1 MNKKL
6 LISEISRMKSLFNYQ
21 KGVVISE
28 QLTANQQKASA
39 MGFGPVSAQ
48 YAEQLASQGKLSG
61 EQPQQSTQQ
70 PQQFPTF
77 QQPFQQ
83 PFQQKAS
90 GFPIDCTGVQ
100 VKLPTTAEMQQN
112 FATNSGLNPNVAENK
127 IFFCDTASMNKK
139 LLEIQGKTQQDAN
152 TAEQRLNNIA
162 HIYGKADGQG
172 IIRFPGS
179 PLDGTTWSQ
188 YVSTYKITQDEITA
202 AKQKAAA
209 SPKTPAPQ
217 FVAEK
222 FPLKYMMQGENV
234 KKLQQALGVVNSKGQ
249 ANITGKFYNATQK
262 ALEAKAKELG
272 LSYDRNVGLDET
284 SFNEIIQAAKPKR
297 ELASPVTQD
306 LYSTPKLNV
315 DVQVPTNISAR
326 PTQIQAPQTQLTLDQ
341 QFQLAKANL
350 DTAKADLD
358 AAQKTG
364 DRVAIGTARGKQQ
377 AARQEV
383 RRLRGEL
390 AAQNQTPQ

>member
-70 PQQFPTF
+70 PQQ
-77 QQPFQQ
+77 
-83 PFQQKAS
+83 
-90 GFPIDCTGVQ
+90 
-100 VKLPTTAEMQQN
+100 
-112 FATNSGLNPNVAENK
+112 
-127 IFFCDTASMNKK
+127 
-139 LLEIQGKTQQDAN
+139 DAN

-162 HIYGKADGQG
+162 NIYSRADSQGK
-172 IIRFPGS
+172 IKFPGNYH
-179 PLDGTTWSQ
+179 DGWDWSK
-188 YVSTYKITQDEITA
+188 YVSTYQITQDEITA
-202 AKQKAAA
+202 AKQKAATF
-209 SPKTPAPQ
+209 PKTPAAAPAPQ

-249 ANITGKFYNATQK
+249 PNITGKFYNSTQK
-262 ALEAKAKELG
+262 ALDTKAKELG

-326 PTQIQAPQTQLTLDQ
+326 PTQIQAPQTELTLDQ

-350 DTAKADLD
+350 DTAKAELD

-383 RRLRGEL
+383 RRLRAEL
-390 AAQNQTPQ
+390 FAQNQTPQ

>member
-6 LISEISRMKSLFNYQ
+6 LISEISRMKSLFSYQ
-21 KGVVISE
+21 KGVVLSE
-28 QLTANQQKASA
+28 QTSENQRKALA
-39 MGFGPVSAQ
+39 LGFGPVSAQ

-61 EQPQQSTQQ
+61 QQPPQTTQQ
-70 PQQFPTF
+70 PQQ
-77 QQPFQQ
+77 
-83 PFQQKAS
+83 
-90 GFPIDCTGVQ
+90 
-100 VKLPTTAEMQQN
+100 
-112 FATNSGLNPNVAENK
+112 
-127 IFFCDTASMNKK
+127 
-139 LLEIQGKTQQDAN
+139 DAQSP
-152 TAEQRLNNIA
+152 ELRLNNIA
-162 HIYGKADGQG
+162 DIYSKADGQG

-202 AKQKAAA
+202 AKQKAATF
-209 SPKTPAPQ
+209 PKKPAAAPAPQ

-262 ALEAKAKELG
+262 ALDAKAKELG

-284 SFNEIIQAAKPKR
+284 SFNEIIQVAQPKR
-297 ELASPVTQD
+297 QLEKPVTLPTTTKSVAD
-306 LYSTPKLNV
+306 LNV
-315 DVQVPTNISAR
+315 DVKVPTNISAV
-326 PTQIQAPQTQLTLDQ
+326 PTQIQAPQVELTLDQ
-341 QFQLAKANL
+341 QFQVAKANL
-350 DTAKADLD
+350 DTAKAELD

>member
-1 MNKKL
+1 MNTKP
-6 LISEISRMKSLFNYQ
+6 LISEISRMKSLFSYQ

-28 QLTANQQKASA
+28 
-39 MGFGPVSAQ
+39 
-48 YAEQLASQGKLSG
+48 
-61 EQPQQSTQQ
+61 
-70 PQQFPTF
+70 QFPTF

-90 GFPIDCTGVQ
+90 GFPIDCTGVA
-100 VKLPTTAEMQQN
+100 VGLPTTAQMQQN

-139 LLEIQGKTQQDAN
+139 LLEIQGKTQQNA
-152 TAEQRLNNIA
+152 Q
-162 HIYGKADGQG
+162 
-172 IIRFPGS
+172 
-179 PLDGTTWSQ
+179 
-188 YVSTYKITQDEITA
+188 
-202 AKQKAAA
+202 AAA
-209 SPKTPAPQ
+209 GATPAAPAAPPAPK

-262 ALEAKAKELG
+262 ALDAKAKELG

-284 SFNEIIQAAKPKR
+284 SFNEIIQAAQPKR
-297 ELASPVTQD
+297 QLEKPVTVPTTTKSVAD
-306 LYSTPKLNV
+306 LNV

-350 DTAKADLD
+350 DTAKAELD

>member
-1 MNKKL
+1 MNTKP
-6 LISEISRMKSLFNYQ
+6 LISEISRMKSLFSYQ
-21 KGVVISE
+21 KGVVLSE
-28 QLTANQQKASA
+28 QTTPNQQKALA

-70 PQQFPTF
+70 PQQ
-77 QQPFQQ
+77 
-83 PFQQKAS
+83 
-90 GFPIDCTGVQ
+90 
-100 VKLPTTAEMQQN
+100 
-112 FATNSGLNPNVAENK
+112 
-127 IFFCDTASMNKK
+127 
-139 LLEIQGKTQQDAN
+139 DAN

-162 HIYGKADGQG
+162 NIYSRADSQGK
-172 IIRFPGS
+172 IKFPGNYH
-179 PLDGTTWSQ
+179 DGWDWSK
-188 YVSTYKITQDEITA
+188 YVSTYQITQDEITA
-202 AKQKAAA
+202 AKQKAATF
-209 SPKTPAPQ
+209 PKTPAAAPAPQ

-249 ANITGKFYNATQK
+249 PNITGKFYNSTQK
-262 ALEAKAKELG
+262 ALDTKAKELG

-350 DTAKADLD
+350 DTAKAELD

-390 AAQNQTPQ
+390 AAQNQTQ

>member
-6 LISEISRMKSLFNYQ
+6 LISEISRMKSLFSYQ

-28 QLTANQQKASA
+28 QLTPNQQKAST

-48 YAEQLASQGKLSG
+48 YAEQLASQGKLG
-61 EQPQQSTQQ
+61 PVQPSQ
-70 PQQFPTF
+70 TF
-77 QQPFQQ
+77 QLPIQQPFQY
-83 PFQQKAS
+83 PFQQKTG
-90 GFPIDCTGVQ
+90 GFPIDCTGIAVGI
-100 VKLPTTAEMQQN
+100 PTTVQMQQD
-112 FATNSGLNPNVAENK
+112 FATKSGLNPNTQENK

-139 LLEIQGKTQQDAN
+139 LMEIQATSQQNA
-152 TAEQRLNNIA
+152 Q
-162 HIYGKADGQG
+162 
-172 IIRFPGS
+172 
-179 PLDGTTWSQ
+179 
-188 YVSTYKITQDEITA
+188 
-202 AKQKAAA
+202 AAA
-209 SPKTPAPQ
+209 GAAPAAPATPPAPK

-262 ALEAKAKELG
+262 ALDAKAKELG
-272 LSYDRNVGLDET
+272 ISYDRNVGLDET
-284 SFNEIIQAAKPKR
+284 SFNEIIQAAQPKR
-297 ELASPVTQD
+297 QLEKPVALPTTTKSVADLNTQV
-306 LYSTPKLNV
+306 N
-315 DVQVPTNISAR
+315 VPTNISAV
-326 PTQIQAPQTQLTLDQ
+326 PTQIQAPKVELTLDQ
-341 QFQLAKANL
+341 QFQVAKANL
-350 DTAKADLD
+350 DTAKAELD

-383 RRLRGEL
+383 QRLRGEL

>member
-70 PQQFPTF
+70 PQQ
-77 QQPFQQ
+77 
-83 PFQQKAS
+83 
-90 GFPIDCTGVQ
+90 
-100 VKLPTTAEMQQN
+100 
-112 FATNSGLNPNVAENK
+112 
-127 IFFCDTASMNKK
+127 
-139 LLEIQGKTQQDAN
+139 DAN

-162 HIYGKADGQG
+162 NIYSRADSQGK
-172 IIRFPGS
+172 IKFPGNYH
-179 PLDGTTWSQ
+179 DGWDWSK
-188 YVSTYKITQDEITA
+188 YVSTYQITQDEITA
-202 AKQKAAA
+202 AKQKAATF
-209 SPKTPAPQ
+209 PKTPAAPPAPK

-262 ALEAKAKELG
+262 ALDAKAKELG

-350 DTAKADLD
+350 DTAKAELD
-358 AAQKTG
+358 AAQKTD

-390 AAQNQTPQ
+390 AAQNQTQ

>member
-1 MNKKL
+1 MNTKP
-6 LISEISRMKSLFNYQ
+6 LISEISRMKSLFSYQ
-21 KGVVISE
+21 KGVVLSE
-28 QLTANQQKASA
+28 QTTPNQQKALA

-70 PQQFPTF
+70 PQQ
-77 QQPFQQ
+77 
-83 PFQQKAS
+83 
-90 GFPIDCTGVQ
+90 
-100 VKLPTTAEMQQN
+100 
-112 FATNSGLNPNVAENK
+112 
-127 IFFCDTASMNKK
+127 
-139 LLEIQGKTQQDAN
+139 DAN

-162 HIYGKADGQG
+162 TIYNRADGQG
-172 IIRFPGS
+172 VIRFPGNFH
-179 PLDGTTWSQ
+179 DGMTWSK
-188 YVSTYKITQDEITA
+188 YVSDNKITQDEITA
-202 AKQKAAA
+202 AKQKAATF
-209 SPKTPAPQ
+209 PKTPAAAPAPQ

-249 ANITGKFYNATQK
+249 PNVTGKFYNSTQK
-262 ALEAKAKELG
+262 ALDTKAKELG
-272 LSYDRNVGLDET
+272 ISYDRNVGLDET
-284 SFNEIIQAAKPKR
+284 SFNEIIQVAKPKR

-315 DVQVPTNISAR
+315 DVKVPTDITAR

-383 RRLRGEL
+383 QRLRAEL
-390 AAQNQTPQ
+390 FAQNQTQ

>member
-1 MNKKL
+1 MNTKP
-6 LISEISRMKSLFNYQ
+6 LISEISRMKSLFSYQ

-28 QLTANQQKASA
+28 
-39 MGFGPVSAQ
+39 
-48 YAEQLASQGKLSG
+48 
-61 EQPQQSTQQ
+61 
-70 PQQFPTF
+70 QFPTF

-90 GFPIDCTGVQ
+90 GFPIDCTGVA
-100 VKLPTTAEMQQN
+100 VGLPTTAQMQQN

-139 LLEIQGKTQQDAN
+139 LLEIQGKTQQNA
-152 TAEQRLNNIA
+152 Q
-162 HIYGKADGQG
+162 
-172 IIRFPGS
+172 
-179 PLDGTTWSQ
+179 
-188 YVSTYKITQDEITA
+188 
-202 AKQKAAA
+202 AAA
-209 SPKTPAPQ
+209 GATPAAPAAPPAPK

-262 ALEAKAKELG
+262 ALDAKAKELG

-315 DVQVPTNISAR
+315 DVQVPANISAR
-326 PTQIQAPQTQLTLDQ
+326 PTQIQAPQTELTLDQ

-350 DTAKADLD
+350 DTAKAELD

-383 RRLRGEL
+383 RRLRAEL
-390 AAQNQTPQ
+390 FAQNQTPQ

>member
-6 LISEISRMKSLFNYQ
+6 LISEISRMKSLFGYQ

-28 QLTANQQKASA
+28 Q
-39 MGFGPVSAQ
+39 
-48 YAEQLASQGKLSG
+48 
-61 EQPQQSTQQ
+61 
-70 PQQFPTF
+70 FPTF
-77 QQPFQQ
+77 QQPL
-83 PFQQKAS
+83 QQKAS
-90 GFPIDCTGVQ
+90 GFPIDCTGVR
-100 VKLPTTAEMQQN
+100 VGLPTTAQMQQN

-139 LLEIQGKTQQDAN
+139 LLEIQGKTQQNA
-152 TAEQRLNNIA
+152 Q
-162 HIYGKADGQG
+162 
-172 IIRFPGS
+172 
-179 PLDGTTWSQ
+179 
-188 YVSTYKITQDEITA
+188 
-202 AKQKAAA
+202 AAA
-209 SPKTPAPQ
+209 GAAPAAPAAPPAPK

-262 ALEAKAKELG
+262 ALDAKAKELG

-284 SFNEIIQAAKPKR
+284 SFNEIIQAAQPKR
-297 ELASPVTQD
+297 QLEKPVTVPTTTKSVAD
-306 LYSTPKLNV
+306 LNV

-350 DTAKADLD
+350 DTAKAELD

-390 AAQNQTPQ
+390 AAQNQPQQ

>member
-1 MNKKL
+1 MNTKP
-6 LISEISRMKSLFNYQ
+6 LISEISRMKSLFSYQ
-21 KGVVISE
+21 KGVVLSE
-28 QLTANQQKASA
+28 QTTPNQQKALA

-70 PQQFPTF
+70 PQQ
-77 QQPFQQ
+77 
-83 PFQQKAS
+83 
-90 GFPIDCTGVQ
+90 
-100 VKLPTTAEMQQN
+100 
-112 FATNSGLNPNVAENK
+112 
-127 IFFCDTASMNKK
+127 
-139 LLEIQGKTQQDAN
+139 DAN

-162 HIYGKADGQG
+162 NIYSRADGQG
-172 IIRFPGS
+172 KIKFPGNYH
-179 PLDGTTWSQ
+179 DGWDWSK
-188 YVSTYKITQDEITA
+188 YVSTYQITQDEITA
-202 AKQKAAA
+202 AKQKAATF
-209 SPKTPAPQ
+209 PKTPAAAPAPQ

-249 ANITGKFYNATQK
+249 PNVTGKFYNSTQK
-262 ALEAKAKELG
+262 ALDAKAKELG
-272 LSYDRNVGLDET
+272 ISYDRNVGLDET

-315 DVQVPTNISAR
+315 DVKVPTDITAR
-326 PTQIQAPQTQLTLDQ
+326 PTQIQVPQTQLTLDQ

-383 RRLRGEL
+383 QRLRAEL
-390 AAQNQTPQ
+390 FAQNQTQ

>member
-6 LISEISRMKSLFNYQ
+6 LISEISRMKSLFGYQ

-28 QLTANQQKASA
+28 Q
-39 MGFGPVSAQ
+39 
-48 YAEQLASQGKLSG
+48 
-61 EQPQQSTQQ
+61 
-70 PQQFPTF
+70 FPTF
-77 QQPFQQ
+77 QQPL
-83 PFQQKAS
+83 QQKAS
-90 GFPIDCTGVQ
+90 GFPIDCTGVA
-100 VKLPTTAEMQQN
+100 VGLPTTAQMQQN
-112 FATNSGLNPNVAENK
+112 FATKSGLNPNTPQNK

-139 LLEIQGKTQQDAN
+139 LIEVQATSQQNAQ
-152 TAEQRLNNIA
+152 AA
-162 HIYGKADGQG
+162 AGGA
-172 IIRFPGS
+172 PAA
-179 PLDGTTWSQ
+179 
-188 YVSTYKITQDEITA
+188 TA
-202 AKQKAAA
+202 APAT
-209 SPKTPAPQ
+209 PPAPK

-222 FPLKYMMQGENV
+222 FPIKYMMQGENV

-249 ANITGKFYNATQK
+249 PNISGKFYNATQK
-262 ALEAKAKELG
+262 ALDTKAKELG
-272 LSYDRNVGLDET
+272 LTYDRNVGLDET
-284 SFNEIIQAAKPKR
+284 SFNEIIQAAQPKR
-297 ELASPVTQD
+297 QLEKGVTVPTTTKSVAD
-306 LYSTPKLNV
+306 LNV

-383 RRLRGEL
+383 QRLRAEL
-390 AAQNQTPQ
+390 FAQNQTQ

>member
-1 MNKKL
+1 MNTKP
-6 LISEISRMKSLFNYQ
+6 LISEISRMKSLFSYQ
-21 KGVVISE
+21 KGVVLSE
-28 QLTANQQKASA
+28 QTTPNQQKALA

-61 EQPQQSTQQ
+61 QQPPQTTQQ
-70 PQQFPTF
+70 P
-77 QQPFQQ
+77 
-83 PFQQKAS
+83 
-90 GFPIDCTGVQ
+90 
-100 VKLPTTAEMQQN
+100 
-112 FATNSGLNPNVAENK
+112 
-127 IFFCDTASMNKK
+127 
-139 LLEIQGKTQQDAN
+139 QQDAN
-152 TAEQRLNNIA
+152 TAGQRLNNIA
-162 HIYGKADGQG
+162 DIYSKADGQG

-202 AKQKAAA
+202 AKQKAAT
-209 SPKTPAPQ
+209 SPKTPQPTPAPK

-249 ANITGKFYNATQK
+249 PNITGKFYNSTQK
-262 ALEAKAKELG
+262 ALDTKDKELG

-284 SFNEIIQAAKPKR
+284 LFNEIIQAAQPKR
-297 ELASPVTQD
+297 QLEKPVALPTTTKSVAD
-306 LYSTPKLNV
+306 LNV
-315 DVQVPTNISAR
+315 DVQVPANISAR

-350 DTAKADLD
+350 DTAKAELD

>member
-1 MNKKL
+1 MNTKP
-6 LISEISRMKSLFNYQ
+6 LISEISRMKSLFSYQ
-21 KGVVISE
+21 KGVVLSE
-28 QLTANQQKASA
+28 QTTPNQQKALA

-70 PQQFPTF
+70 PQQ
-77 QQPFQQ
+77 
-83 PFQQKAS
+83 
-90 GFPIDCTGVQ
+90 
-100 VKLPTTAEMQQN
+100 
-112 FATNSGLNPNVAENK
+112 
-127 IFFCDTASMNKK
+127 
-139 LLEIQGKTQQDAN
+139 DAN

-162 HIYGKADGQG
+162 NIYSRADGQG
-172 IIRFPGS
+172 VIRFPGNFH
-179 PLDGTTWSQ
+179 DGMTWSK
-188 YVSTYKITQDEITA
+188 YVADNKITQDEITA
-202 AKQKAAA
+202 AKQKAATF
-209 SPKTPAPQ
+209 PKKPAAAPTPQ

-249 ANITGKFYNATQK
+249 PNVTGKFYNSTQK
-262 ALEAKAKELG
+262 ALDTKAKELG
-272 LSYDRNVGLDET
+272 ISYDRNVGLDET
-284 SFNEIIQAAKPKR
+284 SFNEIIQVAKPKR

-315 DVQVPTNISAR
+315 DVKVPTDITAR

-383 RRLRGEL
+383 QRLRAEL
-390 AAQNQTPQ
+390 FAQNQTQ

>member
-1 MNKKL
+1 MNTKP
-6 LISEISRMKSLFNYQ
+6 LISEISRMKSLFSYQ
-21 KGVVISE
+21 KGVVLSE
-28 QLTANQQKASA
+28 QIFAGQN
-39 MGFGPVSAQ
+39 PAQ
-48 YAEQLASQGKLSG
+48 FSTTQ
-61 EQPQQSTQQ
+61 QQS
-70 PQQFPTF
+70 
-77 QQPFQQ
+77 
-83 PFQQKAS
+83 
-90 GFPIDCTGVQ
+90 GFLVDCTGIGG
-100 VKLPTTAEMQQN
+100 LPTTAKMQQD
-112 FATNSGLNPNVAENK
+112 FAANSGLNPKTPENK
-127 IFFCDTASMNKK
+127 IFFCDTKAMNKK
-139 LLEIQGKTQQDAN
+139 LNELSTNQTQQRQTNINLTFSKVDA
-152 TAEQRLNNIA
+152 
-162 HIYGKADGQG
+162 QG
-172 IIRFPGS
+172 IIKNPGS
-179 PLDGTTWSQ
+179 AHDGDTWDSWVQ
-188 YVSTYKITQDEITA
+188 TYKVRPEEIETA
-202 AKQKAAA
+202 KKSLGSPAAVVAKQQ
-209 SPKTPAPQ
+209 PQ

-262 ALEAKAKELG
+262 ALDAKAKELG

-315 DVQVPTNISAR
+315 DVQVPANISAR
-326 PTQIQAPQTQLTLDQ
+326 PTQIQAPQTELTLDQ

-350 DTAKADLD
+350 DTAKAELD

-383 RRLRGEL
+383 RRLRAEL
-390 AAQNQTPQ
+390 FAQNQTPQ

>member
-1 MNKKL
+1 MNTKP
-6 LISEISRMKSLFNYQ
+6 LISEISRMKSLFSYQ
-21 KGVVISE
+21 KGVVLSE
-28 QLTANQQKASA
+28 QTTPNQQKASA

-70 PQQFPTF
+70 PQQ
-77 QQPFQQ
+77 
-83 PFQQKAS
+83 
-90 GFPIDCTGVQ
+90 
-100 VKLPTTAEMQQN
+100 
-112 FATNSGLNPNVAENK
+112 
-127 IFFCDTASMNKK
+127 
-139 LLEIQGKTQQDAN
+139 DAN

-162 HIYGKADGQG
+162 NIYSRADSQGK
-172 IIRFPGS
+172 IKFPGNHH
-179 PLDGTTWSQ
+179 DGWDWSK

-202 AKQKAAA
+202 AKQKAATF
-209 SPKTPAPQ
+209 PKTPAAAPAPQ

-249 ANITGKFYNATQK
+249 PNVTGKFYNSTQK
-262 ALEAKAKELG
+262 ALDAKAKELG
-272 LSYDRNVGLDET
+272 ISYDRNVGLDET
-284 SFNEIIQAAKPKR
+284 SFNEIIQSTQPKR
-297 ELASPVTQD
+297 EYYTTAPGANRVHPVYIKPPTV
-306 LYSTPKLNV
+306 PANV
-315 DVQVPTNISAR
+315 TAR
-326 PTQIQAPQTQLTLDQ
+326 PTQIQAPQVELTLDQ
-341 QFQLAKANL
+341 QFQVAKANL

-383 RRLRGEL
+383 RRLRAEL
-390 AAQNQTPQ
+390 FAQNQTPQ